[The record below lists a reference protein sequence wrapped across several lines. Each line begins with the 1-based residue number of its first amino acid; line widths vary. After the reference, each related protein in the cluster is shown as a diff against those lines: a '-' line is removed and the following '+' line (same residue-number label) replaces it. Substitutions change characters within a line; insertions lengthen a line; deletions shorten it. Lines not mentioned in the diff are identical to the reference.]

1 LKGPL
6 KFIIAIL
13 DSDNE
18 DNDTVLSD
26 YLDKFKTAEMNSY
39 KDINLVNFNYSQL
52 FYRLLSVLI

>member
-39 KDINLVNFNYSQL
+39 KDINLIIIGVNLDKNTSGKY
-52 FYRLLSVLI
+52 